1 MQERFEKEIG
11 GGRRLEREQTTIR
24 LPAKLK
30 EQLAQEAKERGI
42 SFNAYVLILIDI
54 GRQHQLQ

>member
-30 EQLAQEAKERGI
+30 EQLAQEASDRGI
-42 SFNAYVLILIDI
+42 SLNHLIIILLQK
-54 GRQHQLQ
+54 GLKHQ